1 MATGAGQQMVKP
13 AVEGMGFT
21 ETLKS
26 LNLDTISIAAGIPK
40 YQNGFAFVLKLP
52 GVSSVLE
59 ELLK

>member
-1 MATGAGQQMVKP
+1 MVKP
-13 AVEGMGFT
+13 AIEGMGFT
-21 ETLKS
+21 ATLKS